1 MKILM
6 KKNIHNEMKSL
17 DFVSIWP
24 YGSRLIEV
32 HDDTVTW

>member
-1 MKILM
+1 M

-32 HDDTVTW
+32 HHDTVTW